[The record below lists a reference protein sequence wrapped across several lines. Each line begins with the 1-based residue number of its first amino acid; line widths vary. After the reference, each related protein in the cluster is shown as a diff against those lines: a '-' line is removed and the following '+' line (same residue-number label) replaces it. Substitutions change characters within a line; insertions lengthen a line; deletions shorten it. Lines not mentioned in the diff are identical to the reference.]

1 MIDIARRRKLFI
13 VISVGIIIAGIA
25 AFTFIGRKPFR
36 NLEASDIV
44 SATVL
49 LMPPNET
56 IQITETSELVSNLKE
71 IVIYNIDNSYR
82 NYTGQAVIF
91 TITMSDG
98 TQMEVME
105 YNPFIVINGLGYK
118 TKYEP
123 CEDLNNYANSLLD
136 DTID

>member
-1 MIDIARRRKLFI
+1 MADVVRKKKIFI
-13 VISVGIIIAGIA
+13 VISICIIIVGIA

-36 NLEASDIV
+36 NLEPSDIV

-56 IQITETSELVSNLKE
+56 IQITEASELVSKLKE

-82 NYTGQAVIF
+82 NYSGQAVIF
-91 TITMSDG
+91 TLTMSDG
-98 TQMEVME
+98 TQIEIME

-123 CEDLNNYANSLLD
+123 CEALNNYANSLLD
-136 DTID
+136 DKID

>member
-1 MIDIARRRKLFI
+1 MIDVVRKKNFFI
-13 VISVGIIIAGIA
+13 VISVCIIIAGIA

-36 NLEASDIV
+36 NLEQSDIM

-49 LMPPNET
+49 LMPPNEM
-56 IQITETSELVSNLKE
+56 IQIAETSELVSNLKE

-82 NYTGQAVIF
+82 NYSGQAVIF
-91 TITMSDG
+91 TLIMSDG

-123 CEDLNNYANSLLD
+123 CEVLNNYANSLLD

>member
-1 MIDIARRRKLFI
+1 MLDVVIKKKLVI
-13 VISVGIIIAGIA
+13 VISVCIIIAGIA

-36 NLEASDIV
+36 NLESSDIV

-71 IVIYNIDNSYR
+71 IVIYNIVNSYR

-91 TITMSDG
+91 TLTMSDG

-123 CEDLNNYANSLLD
+123 CEDLNNYANSLLN